1 MMMEMKMKMVREGIR
16 EVQGIPNPTN
26 GEDDVMIY

>member
-1 MMMEMKMKMVREGIR
+1 MMMGMVREGIR
-16 EVQGIPNPTN
+16 EVEGIGMDIPNPTN

>member
-1 MMMEMKMKMVREGIR
+1 MVMVMMMGMVEVREGI
-16 EVQGIPNPTN
+16 GMDILNPTN

>member
-1 MMMEMKMKMVREGIR
+1 MVMMMKMVREGIR
-16 EVQGIPNPTN
+16 EMEGILNPTN

>member
-1 MMMEMKMKMVREGIR
+1 MMEMKMVKEGIR
-16 EVQGIPNPTN
+16 KVEGILNPTN

>member
-1 MMMEMKMKMVREGIR
+1 MGMGMEMVKEGIR
-16 EVQGIPNPTN
+16 EVKGIPNPTN

>member
-1 MMMEMKMKMVREGIR
+1 MMMGMVREGVK
-16 EVQGIPNPTN
+16 EVEGILNPTN

>member
-1 MMMEMKMKMVREGIR
+1 MMEMKMVREGIR
-16 EVQGIPNPTN
+16 KVEGILNPTN

>member
-1 MMMEMKMKMVREGIR
+1 MMMGMGMVREGIR
-16 EVQGIPNPTN
+16 EMEGILNPTN

>member
-1 MMMEMKMKMVREGIR
+1 MMGLKMVREGIR
-16 EVQGIPNPTN
+16 KVKGILNPTN

>member
-1 MMMEMKMKMVREGIR
+1 MMEMKMKMVREGIR
-16 EVQGIPNPTN
+16 EMEGILNPTN

>member
-1 MMMEMKMKMVREGIR
+1 MMEMKMEMVKEEIREMEGIL
-16 EVQGIPNPTN
+16 NPTN

>member
-1 MMMEMKMKMVREGIR
+1 MEMVKMVEVREGI
-16 EVQGIPNPTN
+16 GMDILNPTN

>member
-1 MMMEMKMKMVREGIR
+1 MMMGMVKEGIR
-16 EVQGIPNPTN
+16 EVKGILNPTN